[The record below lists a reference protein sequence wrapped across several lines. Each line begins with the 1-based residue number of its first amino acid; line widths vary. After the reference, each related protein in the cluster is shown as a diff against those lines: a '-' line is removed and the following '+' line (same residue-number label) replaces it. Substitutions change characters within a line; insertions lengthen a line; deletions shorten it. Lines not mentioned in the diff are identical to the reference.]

1 LQFDAIPGIH
11 FWEEAMARILV
22 IDDDKSIVDLMR
34 YMLAKDGHQVSIA
47 QDGKAGLAM
56 AQQEKPDLII
66 LDVMMPEVDGFTV
79 SGSLFKDAALR
90 RIPILILTAKGST
103 RDIFELVPN
112 VKEYMQKPFDPADLL
127 KNIKKLLQSES
138 RAA

>member
-1 LQFDAIPGIH
+1 
-11 FWEEAMARILV
+11 MARILV